1 MEHNMRVKDGE
12 RVVDKIY
19 KVIDLFL
26 SRKSVTTDD
35 IAEYTGMSKRS
46 AQRYMKDAM
55 ENLDIKKN
63 DDGSYTLLNKDNTYS
78 IVKRNNS
85 FLTTTLLQYAK
96 TFFPENRYD
105 VIENFYSIFKLKNM
119 SSFIQVVESSSLD
132 YAKIESIVE
141 ELDHYIRYPKLKI
154 QFHYAKDKKTKIT
167 NPYKILYY
175 NGFWYLIGFTNNE
188 EVRTYRIDY
197 ISDISLTGEKIIEI
211 SEKSKNMVD
220 NTSTIWFGE
229 EETMVEILL
238 DDCIKEYFIER
249 PILKNMVIKSESPF
263 IIEVPV
269 YNSMALYM
277 DLMPYTPYFE
287 IKTKK
292 VRKYFRERMEW
303 GLSRHQ

>member
-26 SRKSVTTDD
+26 SRKSVTTYD
-35 IAEYTGMSKRS
+35 IAEYTGMSIRS

-154 QFHYAKDKKTKIT
+154 QFHYAKDKKIKIT

-175 NGFWYLIGFTNNE
+175 NGFWYLIGFTDNE

-269 YNSMALYM
+269 YNNMALFM
-277 DLMPYTPYFE
+277 ELMPYTPYFE
-287 IKTKK
+287 IKTKE
-292 VRKYFRERMEW
+292 VREYFRERME
-303 GLSRHQ
+303 GALNRHK